1 MLKPVTFA
9 IILLTVFGCQK
20 KQKIIEKV
28 SYMHEGEVFMPMA
41 LPSPNSIRNGAGS
54 PGHEYWQQRAD
65 HDIKVTLDTQKQF
78 VTASE
83 VITYTNNSPDTLREI
98 WLQLE
103 QNIHREDSVRVRE
116 SGSLGQ
122 DDFEGIKIN
131 NLKAD
136 GIRVDWHDYATLAM
150 VQLNKPLNPNESVT
164 LSLDWTFP
172 FPTINGI
179 RMGYDDAYEAG
190 AVWEF
195 AQWFP
200 TPCVYDDVYG
210 WNNLPYIGRGEFYT
224 NFGDYSVEVTVPRD
238 HIVVSSGV
246 LQNPE
251 EVLTKTQH
259 ERLQEAMTSDE
270 FVQIRNSEEV
280 EKDDSRPEGDGMLT
294 WKFKTND
301 IRTFAFA
308 TSASFKWDATSVAI
322 QDLDGSTRRI
332 LCMACYPEEVT
343 SYWHDAADMVKH
355 SIRYYSESLYPY
367 PWEQMT
373 VVRGIEGG
381 MEYPLLVFCRGRDSQ
396 GLFNVTDHE
405 VGHDWF
411 PMLVNTDERRHAWL
425 DEGLNSFVNH
435 YSLESY
441 YGEKV
446 HRPDVPKY
454 RAERYKDDLKAINTP
469 PDLLYSRGHLS
480 YRKPAYGL
488 RLLREEIIGPERF
501 DIAFKEYVRRWA
513 FKSPRPADFY
523 RTMEDMSGM
532 DLQWFFKGFFEST
545 MQLDQAVIAVKQ
557 KNVNDEWS
565 ATITLENKADWVC
578 PVALTITCEDGSVW
592 SKDIPVTLW
601 AWSTRRDVEYIFP
614 SRITEVEIDSREV
627 FPDINRTNN
636 HFILH

>member
-1 MLKPVTFA
+1 MLKPVTFTV
-9 IILLTVFGCQK
+9 ILIALIGCQK
-20 KQKIIEKV
+20 KQKIVEKV
-28 SYMHEGEVFMPMA
+28 SYMYEGDVFMPMA
-41 LPSPNSIRNGAGS
+41 LPTPNNVRTGAGS
-54 PGHEYWQQRAD
+54 PGHDYWQQRAD
-65 HDIKVTLDTQKQF
+65 HDIKVSLDTDKQF

-83 VITYTNNSPDTLREI
+83 VVTYTNNSPDTLREI

-116 SGSLGQ
+116 SGSMGQ
-122 DDFEGIKIN
+122 DDFEGIKIS
-131 NLKAD
+131 NLKVD
-136 GIRVDWHDYATLAM
+136 GQHVDWHDYATLAL
-150 VQLNKPLNPNESVT
+150 VQLNEPLEPNESVK

-190 AVWEF
+190 GVWEF

-200 TPCVYDDVYG
+200 APCVYDDVHG

-238 HIVVSSGV
+238 HIVVASGV

-251 EVLTKTQH
+251 EVLTKKQY
-259 ERLQEAMTSDE
+259 ERLQKAMKSDV
-270 FVQIRNSEEV
+270 FIQIRNADEV
-280 EKDDSRPEGDGMLT
+280 GMAESRPQGGDMLT

-308 TSASFKWDATSVAI
+308 TSASFKWDATSVPI
-322 QDLDGSTRRI
+322 QDIDGSTRRI
-332 LCMACYPEEVT
+332 LCMACYPEEVS
-343 SYWHDAADMVKH
+343 SYWYNAADMVKH

-425 DEGLNSFVNH
+425 DEGLNTFVNH

-441 YGEKV
+441 YGEKE

-513 FKSPRPADFY
+513 FKSPRPSDFY

-545 MQLDQAVIAVKQ
+545 MQLDQAVIAVDQ
-557 KNVNDEWS
+557 KNENNQWLAS
-565 ATITLENKADWVC
+565 ITLENKADWVC

-592 SKDIPVTLW
+592 SKNIPVTFW
-601 AWSTRRDVEYIFP
+601 AWSTRRDVEYSFP
-614 SRITEVEIDSREV
+614 SRVTEVEIDSRQV
-627 FPDINRTNN
+627 FPDIDRTNN
-636 HFILH
+636 HYILY

>member
-1 MLKPVTFA
+1 MLKPVTFTV
-9 IILLTVFGCQK
+9 ILIALIGCQK
-20 KQKIIEKV
+20 KQKIVEKV
-28 SYMHEGEVFMPMA
+28 SYMYEGDVFMPMA
-41 LPSPNSIRNGAGS
+41 LPTPNNVRTGAGS
-54 PGHEYWQQRAD
+54 PGHDYWQQRAD
-65 HDIKVTLDTQKQF
+65 HDIKVSLDTDKQF

-83 VITYTNNSPDTLREI
+83 VVTYTNNSPDTLREI

-116 SGSLGQ
+116 SGSMGQ
-122 DDFEGIKIN
+122 DDFEGIKIS
-131 NLKAD
+131 NLKVD
-136 GIRVDWHDYATLAM
+136 GQHVDWHDYATLAL
-150 VQLNKPLNPNESVT
+150 VQLNEPLEPNESVK

-190 AVWEF
+190 GVWEF

-200 TPCVYDDVYG
+200 APCVYDDVHG

-238 HIVVSSGV
+238 HIVVASGV

-251 EVLTKTQH
+251 EVLTKKQY
-259 ERLQEAMTSDE
+259 ERLQKAMKSDV
-270 FVQIRNSEEV
+270 FIQIRNADEV
-280 EKDDSRPEGDGMLT
+280 GMAESRPQGGDMLT

-308 TSASFKWDATSVAI
+308 TSASFKWDATSVSI
-322 QDLDGSTRRI
+322 QDIDGSTRRI
-332 LCMACYPEEVT
+332 LCMACYPEEV
-343 SYWHDAADMVKH
+343 SNYWYNAADMVKH

-411 PMLVNTDERRHAWL
+411 PMLVNTDELRHAWL
-425 DEGLNSFVNH
+425 DEGLNTFVNH

-441 YGEKV
+441 YGEKE

-513 FKSPRPADFY
+513 FKSPRPSDFY

-545 MQLDQAVIAVKQ
+545 MQLDQAVIAVDQ
-557 KNVNDEWS
+557 KNENNQWLAS
-565 ATITLENKADWVC
+565 ITLENKADWVC

-592 SKDIPVTLW
+592 SKNIPVTFW
-601 AWSTRRDVEYIFP
+601 SWSTRRDVEYSFP
-614 SRITEVEIDSREV
+614 SRVTEVEIDSRQV
-627 FPDINRTNN
+627 FPDIDRTNN
-636 HFILH
+636 HYILY